1 MQDEM
6 NNKVKEAD
14 ILLVDDS
21 AVNRQMLARML
32 EMKGCKVRQ
41 ADSGETALEL
51 AAAKKP
57 DLILLDMRMPGIDG
71 FEVCR
76 KLKAEPNTREIPV
89 IFLTTSEEEKHK
101 GLVFEAG
108 GVDFITKPYQPEEVC
123 ARVNGQLEMCFLR
136 RELEQCSKSLQDEAG
151 RQKENELVLQEER
164 EKLKNE
170 LLAQNELL
178 KDFDQLTGL
187 YNLRRFESE
196 LKRLDEDKY
205 FPLTLIMIDVNGLKL
220 LNSAYGQKHGD
231 VLLKKVAEVLK
242 KECRAD
248 DVVAR
253 IGGDKFIVLLPC
265 CDAKHADIIIS
276 RINKAI
282 AKESVEQIVFSLS
295 IGFSVKNDS
304 YDDISDVMKKAEDE
318 MYRQK
323 LSESLSVMSKI
334 IYAIMNTLFE
344 KNIKEKLHSKR
355 VSSIS
360 EAIAN
365 KMKFSEY
372 EVKQIKLAGL
382 VHDIGKIG
390 IDESVLRTP
399 GKLTGDGWNEI
410 QRHAEIGYRIL
421 SSSNEF
427 SEIAKFVLEH
437 HERWDGEG
445 YPRGLKGKEISSK
458 ARIIAVA
465 DAYDDMIS
473 ERSYK
478 EKLTKEEAVS
488 EIRKHAG
495 TQFDPEIVEVFV
507 DKVLSKL

>member
-1 MQDEM
+1 MKFMQDEI
-6 NNKVKEAD
+6 NNKVKDAE
-14 ILLVDDS
+14 IIVIDDS
-21 AVNRQMLARML
+21 AVGLQMLARIL
-32 EMKGCKVRQ
+32 GDKGFQVRQ
-41 ADSGETALEL
+41 ANSGEAAFALI
-51 AAAKKP
+51 KTKIP
-57 DLILLDMRMPGIDG
+57 DLILLDMHMPELDG

-76 KLKAEPNTREIPV
+76 RLKAEPDTQDIPV
-89 IFLTTSEEEKHK
+89 IFLATSEEEKHK
-101 GLVFEAG
+101 VLVFEAG
-108 GVDFITKPYQPEEVC
+108 GVDFITKPYQPEEVF
-123 ARVNGQLEMCFLR
+123 ARVNSQLEVYLLR
-136 RELEQCSKSLQDEAG
+136 RELELCSKNLQDEAG
-151 RQKENELVLQEER
+151 RQKLILQEER
-164 EKLKNE
+164 EKFKTE

-187 YNLRRFESE
+187 YSLRRFESE
-196 LKRLDEDKY
+196 IKRFDEDKY

-231 VLLKKVAEVLK
+231 LLLKKVAEVLK

-248 DVVAR
+248 DIVAR

-282 AKESVEQIVFSLS
+282 AKESFEHIVFSLS
-295 IGFSVKNDS
+295 IGFAVKNDA
-304 YDDISDVMKKAEDE
+304 YDDIDDVMKMAEDE

-323 LSESLSVMSKI
+323 LSESLSIMSKI

-390 IDESVLRTP
+390 IDESVLKTQ
-399 GKLTGDGWNEI
+399 GKLTGDGWNEM

-437 HERWDGEG
+437 HERWDGKG

-478 EKLTKEEAVS
+478 DRLTKEEAII

-495 TQFDPEIVEVFV
+495 TQFDPEVAEVFI
-507 DKVLSKL
+507 DKVLGKL